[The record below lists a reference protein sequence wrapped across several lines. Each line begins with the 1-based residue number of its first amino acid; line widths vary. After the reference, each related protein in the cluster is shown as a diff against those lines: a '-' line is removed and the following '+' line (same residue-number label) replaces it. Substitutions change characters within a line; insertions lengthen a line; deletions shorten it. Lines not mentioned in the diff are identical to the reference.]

1 MKDKL
6 DRKIMRE
13 FSAINAKTYSNLI
26 DNKDEDKAEKSASQ
40 KGNFNLK
47 IMKIV

>member
-13 FSAINAKTYSNLI
+13 FSAINTKTYRNLI
-26 DNKDEDKAEKSASQ
+26 DNKDEDKKP
-40 KGNFNLK
+40 KGRKNCVIERKL
-47 IMKIV
+47 